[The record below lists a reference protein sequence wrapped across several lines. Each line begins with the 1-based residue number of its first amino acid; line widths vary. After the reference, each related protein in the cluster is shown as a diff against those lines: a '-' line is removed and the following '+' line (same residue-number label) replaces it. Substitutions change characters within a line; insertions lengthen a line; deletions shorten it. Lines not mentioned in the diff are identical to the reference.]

1 MLTSILTRIVIT
13 FFIDSFSNLGKHTAY
28 GGASTAEPGGAGTIY
43 IQHGND
49 TNSKHS
55 KHLIID
61 NRNQQPK
68 NVYLSNA
75 NQTFN
80 NTGKTWLIVS
90 KNTEVSLSKL
100 MLKGRAH
107 LAVHRTNLPFVNIK
121 TKLFEGDFSGQIH
134 VPEKVNLTVKQSSI
148 FFPASFRV
156 YDGGHIGLP
165 EKITLDSFANKD
177 VSIDGTISGVKDLT
191 VSSGV
196 RLVFGDKVT
205 FIVASY
211 LVLWVKV
218 NFGKQNDLVF
228 QSLSELRAS
237 GIDFK
242 FHVIFCLRNSRL
254 LCLWHI
260 KG

>member
-1 MLTSILTRIVIT
+1 M
-13 FFIDSFSNLGKHTAY
+13 
-28 GGASTAEPGGAGTIY
+28 
-43 IQHGND
+43 
-49 TNSKHS
+49 
-55 KHLIID
+55 IID

-90 KNTEVSLSKL
+90 KNADVSLSKL
-100 MLKGRAH
+100 VLKGRAH

-121 TKLFEGDFSGQIH
+121 AKLFEGDFSGQIH
-134 VPEKVNLTVKQSSI
+134 VPEKVNLTVRQASI

-177 VSIDGTISGVKDLT
+177 VSIDGTISGVEDLT

-196 RLVFGDKVT
+196 RLVFGEKVT
-205 FIVASY
+205 FS
-211 LVLWVKV
+211 
-218 NFGKQNDLVF
+218 
-228 QSLSELRAS
+228 SLLILFMSNYEFWKA
-237 GIDFK
+237 
-242 FHVIFCLRNSRL
+242 
-254 LCLWHI
+254 
-260 KG
+260 